1 MSLKPGD
8 MNCRIA
14 ISYVQSG
21 RGPLG
26 EPLPEKQ
33 VESGKAW
40 AKRELVS
47 GRKVRTLDQQQV
59 VETCLACWLILTGKS
74 RRKIWFIPSG
84 ISTAKQT
91 GSLSRGRLTGGMI
104 ELAIKGAL
112 ERITGMNAYPL
123 LLPDT
128 VQEGATFQR
137 ISDPEMVSGMLRTG
151 IVSARIQV
159 NLYRLDD
166 YTSLLQL
173 DKKIWTELKSV
184 VHGQLE
190 GIPVQY
196 VERGG
201 IHQDKN
207 QLTNRRIQYRLTRDF
222 IIHYVEDSS

>member
-1 MSLKPGD
+1 
-8 MNCRIA
+8 
-14 ISYVQSG
+14 
-21 RGPLG
+21 
-26 EPLPEKQ
+26 
-33 VESGKAW
+33 
-40 AKRELVS
+40 
-47 GRKVRTLDQQQV
+47 
-59 VETCLACWLILTGKS
+59 
-74 RRKIWFIPSG
+74 
-84 ISTAKQT
+84 
-91 GSLSRGRLTGGMI
+91 MI
-104 ELAIKGAL
+104 ELAIKGTL

-207 QLTNRRIQYRLTRDF
+207 HQIN
-222 IIHYVEDSS
+222 EC